1 MYYSEKQGGA
11 QVRAEGFSPARAFSF
26 SEPARRK
33 PVSATLRFLAF
44 FAQMH
49 EKTHCFLSKI
59 KVY

>member
-33 PVSATLRFLAF
+33 PVSAALRFFVF
-44 FAQMH
+44 FCANA
-49 EKTHCFLSKI
+49 
-59 KVY
+59 